1 MRQTVFFILIFIL
14 TAQFSKA
21 QVGYKKQNYSF
32 SQANNGIDYNNPKE
46 YQIEG
51 IEVKGA
57 TTLNKSAIISLSGL
71 KVGDRVTIPS
81 ETISS
86 AIKKLW
92 KQGIIEDVSVSVAKT
107 EGDKAWLVI
116 NIKERPR
123 LTKINIE
130 GIGKSQ
136 KKEILKEIDLILG
149 RILTE
154 SIQKNTELRIKRYYE
169 NKGFLKAKVQLSQKV
184 DTVKANGVS
193 LKIDIKKGKKVRIN
207 DIKIV
212 GNQKVDATKLKQK
225 MKKTKEKVR
234 VRIFRDI
241 ANRIAAVDSEKVKNL
256 FKPTYD
262 ATWSDFKRY
271 INDNI
276 KVNFFSSSKFIGKEF
291 ESDQDLLIAYYNS
304 KGYRDARVLKDS
316 VWLDQNDQINIDI
329 EVFEGK
335 RYYFRNINWVGNYI
349 YTEDQLNRVLRIDKG
364 DVYDMENLN
373 KRLQFDMNDQDISS
387 LYMDKGYLAF
397 RVNPVEVKVE
407 GDSIDVE
414 MRIYEGAQFTIRNV
428 GVTGNDKT
436 NDHVIYREL
445 RTRPGDLF
453 NRSTLIRT
461 QRELSQLG
469 YFDPEQ
475 INPQVQ
481 PNMADETVDITWE
494 LAERSA
500 DQIELSGGWGGSY
513 GFIGTLGLS
522 FSNFSIKNIF
532 NKKGWD
538 PLPTGDGQKLSLRA
552 QANGAQYQSYSIS
565 FQEPWLGGKKPQSF
579 SVSLSHANQK
589 QFRYDPQTR
598 QYDRSETQGSLQ
610 MTGVTLGLGRRLT
623 WPDDYFVLN
632 NTLSYNR
639 YDVQDMGTSLGF
651 RTGVANNIAFTTS
664 LSRNSIDQAMYPR
677 SGSSLSLSLSMTP
690 PYSLWKT
697 SDFYENATNAEKSKW
712 VEYFKVMFDMKNYL
726 KISGDLVLEAKA
738 HFGFL
743 NSYTSRAELGP
754 FERFTMGGSGLA
766 GQNVILSTDVIGLRG
781 YEDASITPQKTLDD
795 GNIIQGGTAYAKFGA
810 ELRYPLSLAQSATIY
825 VLGFAEAGNNWDG
838 FDKYNPFD
846 LYKSAGF
853 GARIFMPA
861 FGMIGIDWAYGFDE
875 YNKYS
880 GINNKIGGSQ
890 FHFTIGQQLR

>member
-14 TAQFSKA
+14 TSSVSKA
-21 QVGYKKQNYSF
+21 QVGFQRQNYSF
-32 SQANNGIDYNNPKE
+32 GQATTGVDYNNPKE

-57 TTLNKSAIISLSGL
+57 TSLNKSAIISLSGL
-71 KVGDRVTIPS
+71 KVGDKLTIPS
-81 ETISS
+81 ETASA

-92 KQGIIEDVSVSVAKT
+92 KQGIIEDVSLSIAKT
-107 EGDKAWLVI
+107 EGDKIWLVI

-123 LTKINIE
+123 LTKIKIE

-169 NKGFLKAKVQLSQKV
+169 NKGFLKAEVKLTEKE
-184 DTVKANGVS
+184 DTVKTNGIS
-193 LKIDIKKGKKVRIN
+193 LLIDIKKGKKVRIN
-207 DIKIV
+207 TIKFQ
-212 GNQKVDATKLKQK
+212 GNDKLEATKLKSK

-234 VRIFRDI
+234 VRIFRDL
-241 ANRIAAVDSEKVKNL
+241 AHRIAAVDAQKAKNV
-256 FKPTYD
+256 FKESYD
-262 ATWSDFKRY
+262 ATWADFKRY
-271 INDNI
+271 LNDNI
-276 KVNFFSSSKFIGKEF
+276 KLNFFNSSKFISKDYEA
-291 ESDQDLLIAYYNS
+291 DQDLLIAYYNS
-304 KGYRDARVLKDS
+304 KGYRDARIVKDS
-316 VWLDQNDQINIDI
+316 VWIDDTNQINIDI
-329 EVFEGK
+329 EVYEGK
-335 RYYFRNINWVGNYI
+335 RYYFRNIDWVGNYI
-349 YTEDQLNRVLRIDKG
+349 YTDNQLNRVLRIEQG

-387 LYMDKGYLAF
+387 LYMDNGYLAF
-397 RVNPVEVKVE
+397 RIEPVEVKVE

-475 INPQVQ
+475 ITPQVQ
-481 PNMADETVDITWE
+481 PNMADETVDITWD

-500 DQIELSGGWGGSY
+500 DQVELSGGWGGQF

-552 QANGAQYQSYSIS
+552 QANGKQYQSYSVT
-565 FQEPWLGGKKPQSF
+565 FQEPWLGGKKPQSL

-589 QFRYDPQTR
+589 QYNYQTR
-598 QYDRSETQGSLQ
+598 EFDGGSLK
-610 MTGVTLGLGRRLT
+610 MTGLSVGLGRRLT
-623 WPDDYFVLN
+623 WPDDYFYLN
-632 NTLSYNR
+632 NSLSYNR
-639 YDVQDMGTSLGF
+639 YDVDNMGTSLGF
-651 RTGVANNIAFTTS
+651 STGIANNIAFTSS
-664 LSRNSIDQAMYPR
+664 LSRNSIDQPMYPR
-677 SGSSLSLSLSMTP
+677 GGSSLSLSLSLTP
-690 PYSLWKT
+690 PYSAWNSL
-697 SDFYENATNAEKSKW
+697 DYENATNAEKSEW
-712 VEYFKVMFDMKNYL
+712 VEYFKVMFDMKQYL
-726 KISGDLVLEAKA
+726 KITGDLVLEAKA

-743 NSYTSRAELGP
+743 NSYSDKAGIGP

-781 YEDASITPQKTLDD
+781 YEDNSITPTTTTYD
-795 GNIIQGGTAYAKFGA
+795 GDGTPTTIQGGTTYAKFGA
-810 ELRYPLSLAQSATIY
+810 ELRYPLSLNPSATIY
-825 VLGFAEAGNNWDG
+825 VLGFAEAGNNWNKG
-838 FDKYNPFD
+838 VNFNAFD

-861 FGMIGIDWAYGFDE
+861 FGMIGIDWAYGFD
-875 YNKYS
+875 KY
-880 GINNKIGGSQ
+880 GKYGGNDTAIGGSQ